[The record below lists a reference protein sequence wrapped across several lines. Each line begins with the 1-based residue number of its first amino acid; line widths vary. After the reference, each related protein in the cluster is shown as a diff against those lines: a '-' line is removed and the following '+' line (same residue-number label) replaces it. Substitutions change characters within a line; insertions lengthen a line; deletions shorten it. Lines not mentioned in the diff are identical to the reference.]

1 MKIKEISEKHNITP
15 DTLRYY
21 ERVGLIP
28 PVKRD
33 KNGNRIY
40 KEEDVR
46 WIEFIKCMRSSGITI
61 QGLIEYVNLFMQG
74 DETIQARKELLEEQ
88 RKQLI
93 LKKQEIEDALNKLDK
108 KIENYDIN
116 CLNKEKRN
124 YLNKNL

>member
-1 MKIKEISEKHNITP
+1 MKIKEISAKHNITP

-40 KEEDVR
+40 KEDDVR

-74 DETIQARKELLEEQ
+74 DETIQARKEILEEQ

-116 CLNKEKRN
+116 CLKK
-124 YLNKNL
+124 KKDII

>member
-40 KEEDVR
+40 KEDDVR

-74 DETIQARKELLEEQ
+74 DETIQARKEILEEQ

-116 CLNKEKRN
+116 CLKK
-124 YLNKNL
+124 KKDII

>member
-40 KEEDVR
+40 KEDDVR

-116 CLNKEKRN
+116 CVNKEKDII
-124 YLNKNL
+124 

>member
-40 KEEDVR
+40 KEDDVR

-116 CLNKEKRN
+116 CLNKEKDII
-124 YLNKNL
+124 

>member
-40 KEEDVR
+40 KEDDVR

-74 DETIQARKELLEEQ
+74 DETIQARKELLEGQ

-116 CLNKEKRN
+116 CVNKEKRY

>member
-116 CLNKEKRN
+116 CVNKEKDII
-124 YLNKNL
+124 

>member
-40 KEEDVR
+40 KEDDVR

-116 CLNKEKRN
+116 CVNKEKRY

>member
-28 PVKRD
+28 PVKSD

-40 KEEDVR
+40 KEDDVR

-116 CLNKEKRN
+116 CVNKEKDII
-124 YLNKNL
+124 

>member
-74 DETIQARKELLEEQ
+74 DEIIQARKELLEEQ

-116 CLNKEKRN
+116 CVNKEKDII
-124 YLNKNL
+124 

>member
-40 KEEDVR
+40 KEDDVR

-116 CLNKEKRN
+116 CLNKEKRY
-124 YLNKNL
+124 YLNNTL

>member
-116 CLNKEKRN
+116 CLNKEKDII
-124 YLNKNL
+124 

>member
-40 KEEDVR
+40 KEDDVR

-116 CLNKEKRN
+116 CLNKEKRY

>member
-116 CLNKEKRN
+116 CVNKEKRY